1 MNKITKKIAELLL
14 VVATFACCGFTSAK
28 ATEQHQIT
36 YDLDGG
42 NFTGDYPTSARWYQD
57 VVLQKPEKKKYIFR
71 GWSDGENILE
81 SVKHARNDV
90 FLKATYT
97 PEVYAVTF
105 KNGDEVV
112 SRTNYA
118 YGSEVA
124 NLEKFAE
131 GKDFGKAYEE
141 FDCWVDSQG
150 NRVSTLEA
158 GISGNQELT
167 AKLKGKTY
175 SIEYDL
181 DEGTAEGL
189 PETYQYGTGVESF
202 PDASKSGYNF
212 TGWFSDKECTEKI
225 ESLSAEEHGNKHLY
239 AGFEKIPV
247 ARPVSRSYSGGY
259 SGTASQSSGP
269 AASSIDASVGCY
281 IPDINYYVSNA
292 VLNGGQAAIDAED
305 TGMYKNKFNGAWFD
319 SDENRIPQAEINNG
333 RSVEGCHYERVPFII
348 YFDHA
353 SQNLTRL
360 PERISAGSML
370 YLNGVAYT
378 YSGNYVI
385 SDDVPDDI
393 SFDYRLMV
401 ATCTKEKGLNYYC
414 FFY

>member
-1 MNKITKKIAELLL
+1 MNKIAKKITELLF
-14 VVATFACCGFTSAK
+14 VAATLACCGFSAK

-150 NRVSTLEA
+150 DKVSTLET

-181 DEGTAEGL
+181 NGGAAEGL
-189 PETYQYGTGVESF
+189 PETYQYGTGVDSF

-225 ESLSAEEHGNKHLY
+225 ESLSSEEHGNKHLY

-247 ARPVSRSYSGGY
+247 ARPVSHSYSGGY
-259 SGTASQSSGP
+259 SSTASQSSGP

-281 IPDINYYVSNA
+281 IPDINYYVSKA
-292 VLNGGQAAIDAED
+292 VLDGGQEAIDAED
-305 TGMYKNKFNGAWFD
+305 TGMYRNKFNGGWFD
-319 SDENRIPQAEINNG
+319 SNGNRIPQAEINNG
-333 RSVEGCHYERVPFII
+333 RSVEDCHYERVPLII
-348 YFDHA
+348 YYDHA

-360 PERISAGSML
+360 PERISAGSVL

-385 SDDVPDDI
+385 SDWYPDDI
-393 SFDYRLMV
+393 SLDYRLMV
-401 ATCTKEKGLNYYC
+401 VTCTKEAGLNYYC